1 MRPSTWFESANVAI
15 EGILHTARTQRHMRW
30 HFLAAIAVI
39 MVSLFL
45 RVPKLEFLAL
55 VFAILLVLI
64 AEMINTAVEVA
75 VDLVSPSFHP
85 QAKLVKDVA
94 AGAVL
99 LAAIGAG
106 IVGYLVLY
114 PHVRGPVGAGI
125 AAAQETA
132 EHLTAIALILVI
144 ILVIVAKA
152 TVGAG
157 RPLRGGMPSGHAA
170 VAFSVWVSSWFL
182 SGHPGVFFLT
192 FVLAVMVARSRVSLG
207 IHSVR
212 QVILGALLGSLTT
225 LAVFGLFG

>member
-1 MRPSTWFESANVAI
+1 
-15 EGILHTARTQRHMRW
+15 MRW

-125 AAAQETA
+125 AAAAGDGRAPDGHRPDPGDHPRDRRQGDGRRRPPA
-132 EHLTAIALILVI
+132 PGWDAL
-144 ILVIVAKA
+144 
-152 TVGAG
+152 
-157 RPLRGGMPSGHAA
+157 SGHAA

-182 SGHPGVFFLT
+182 SGHPG
-192 FVLAVMVARSRVSLG
+192 SS
-207 IHSVR
+207 S
-212 QVILGALLGSLTT
+212 
-225 LAVFGLFG
+225 